1 MPTGASP
8 CPSTKGP
15 SVQVFRTG
23 HFGSLLLAAVVSALT
38 LTACGSDNN
47 TSSPAA
53 GAASAAGTSACGTGS
68 ITAAGS
74 SAQKNA
80 MDEWTKA
87 YQGTC
92 SGASVN
98 YQPVGSGAGVQQFIA
113 GTVEFAGSDSALKP
127 AEHPQADARCKAG
140 KAIDLPMVVGPIAV
154 TYNLK
159 GVDSLVLD
167 ASTIAKI
174 FAGKITTW
182 NDPAV
187 AKLNSGAKLP
197 STKVQA
203 FHRSDESG
211 STDNFQKY
219 LTAAAP
225 ADWTFGKGKKF
236 NAPGGQSA
244 KGSDG
249 VTQAV
254 KSTDG
259 AVTYAELS
267 FAKNASLGIAKL
279 STGAASPV
287 ELTTD
292 SAAKAVEAATVESSG
307 GSDLTLKLDYATKTE
322 GAYPLILVTY
332 EIVCEQGTPAD
343 KLALVKGFLSYTS
356 GVDGQKILPEL
367 GYAPLPESI
376 RSKVA
381 SAAMALA

>member
-1 MPTGASP
+1 MQD
-8 CPSTKGP
+8 
-15 SVQVFRTG
+15 VRTG
-23 HFGSLLLAAVVSALT
+23 PLGSLLLTAVVAALT

-47 TSSPAA
+47 TSTPTA
-53 GAASAAGTSACGTGS
+53 GAASAGSTQSTAPAAAAGAGCGGGS
-68 ITAAGS
+68 VTVAGS

-80 MDEWTKA
+80 MDEWTKT

-98 YQPVGSGAGVQQFIA
+98 YQPVGSGAGVQQFLA
-113 GTVEFAGSDSALKP
+113 GTVDFAGSDSALKP
-127 AEHPQADARCKAG
+127 AEHPQADARCKTG
-140 KAIDLPMVVGPIAV
+140 KAIDLPMVVGPIAI

-167 ASTIAKI
+167 APVIAKI

-182 NDPAV
+182 NDPAIG
-187 AKLNSGAKLP
+187 KLNAGAKLP
-197 STKVQA
+197 STKIQA

-211 STDNFQKY
+211 TTDNFQKY

-254 KSTDG
+254 KSTQG

-267 FAKNASLGIAKL
+267 FAKNAALGIAKL

-292 SAAKAVEAATVESSG
+292 TAAKAVEAATVESSG
-307 GSDLTLKLDYATKTE
+307 GNDLTLKLDYATKTD
-322 GAYPLILVTY
+322 GAYPLILVSY
-332 EIVCEQGTPAD
+332 EIVCEQGTAKD
-343 KLALVKGFLSYTS
+343 KLAVVKGFLTYTS
-356 GVDGQKILPEL
+356 GDGQKVLSGL

-381 SAAMALA
+381 AAVGALA